1 MKTVKLLLVAVTLAA
16 CAFACGG
23 SATDPAANPNANAR
37 PTATVTQ
44 APATAASTPDPLA
57 TARAD
62 YSQTCARCHKPDGAG
77 GTAEDENGKP
87 IKVAN
92 LREHGKKDSDAELA
106 EIIRDGHEAMPAFG
120 KRLDEKRI
128 NDLVRFIRVEFHGRA
143 DAAGP
148 AASPAR

>member
-23 SATDPAANPNANAR
+23 STTDPAANPNANAR

-44 APATAASTPDPLA
+44 APATTAATPDPLA
-57 TARAD
+57 TARAT
-62 YSQTCARCHKPDGAG
+62 YSQTCARCHKPDGTG
-77 GTAEDENGKP
+77 GTAEKEDGKT

-106 EIIRDGHEAMPAFG
+106 KIISEGHDDMPAFG
-120 KRLDEKRI
+120 KRLDEKQI

-143 DAAGP
+143 DAASP
-148 AASPAR
+148 SASPAR